1 MARQGST
8 TAHTQLPLKGRP
20 NHVHVAV
27 PHKAVP
33 QTSRGSPQGTD
44 NPCLPGRPVCV
55 HMLVMAHGSTT
66 TCTRLDG
73 CPAGHTT
80 PGSLH
85 RSPNPAPSGFIHV
98 SRNLSPLVVLSR
110 CVCTVHC
117 PSPHVTPACV
127 APLVSTVHVLATVQ
141 GSLTVH
147 AQTARTHHSAQRVF
161 STRRTVTVCA

>member
-1 MARQGST
+1 M
-8 TAHTQLPLKGRP
+8 
-20 NHVHVAV
+20 
-27 PHKAVP
+27 
-33 QTSRGSPQGTD
+33 SRGVGPKVRQRSTRGNTPSPHRLPT
-44 NPCLPGRPVCV
+44 PCPHVG
-55 HMLVMAHGSTT
+55 HGSTAAHNRQARGPARLHHCSHT

-73 CPAGHTT
+73 CPAGHT
-80 PGSLH
+80 GSLH

-117 PSPHVTPACV
+117 PSPRVTPACV